1 MPIIG
6 IIRIMPMDVIYIASN
21 NLFEL
26 DKAVVSFEATNEV
39 KSILMLMADKE
50 RYDSNEVSSV
60 LIKTSKP
67 LIGGVFPELIFKGE
81 RKASGTILIPLKFKI
96 NTQLF
101 NLNEST
107 DYCFEQLANIKMDS
121 LDSSSSLFVF
131 ADALNSNKDSFIE
144 ILFNYFGIN
153 PTYIGGGAGSLSFK
167 PFQCIIDNHGMHSD
181 AAVIGWVNK
190 SVALGVAH
198 GWQSISEP
206 CKVTKANSNVI
217 ETINWK
223 PAFEV
228 YKEIVEKHSGKTFTN
243 DNFFDIAK
251 SYPLGIT
258 KIDAEMVVRDPFMV
272 SNNSLYVVDVI
283 KEGEYVNILHG
294 DIDSLLNGALKAR
307 QIAFSKLED
316 SMNEKSIFCID
327 CISRVLFMQDSFNKE
342 LEVFGDG
349 VEVNGILSIGEIANS
364 EDSYLEIYNKTIVV
378 GIW

>member
-1 MPIIG
+1 
-6 IIRIMPMDVIYIASN
+6 MDVIYIASN